1 MSRSLFPQKTPTREF
16 FATILALCKN
26 QEESYF
32 RRFFDNI
39 NNMEATNWYSKK
51 VSAVLGEL
59 QTNEEGLSANQLN
72 IRLQQYGKN
81 KLPEAKADGIFTI
94 FLRQFKSPLIYILL
108 AAGVIVFFMGETIDS
123 MIILA
128 VLAFNAVVGTIQE
141 GRAQNTLMAL
151 KKYTTAKT
159 VVLRG
164 GMEIMA
170 RDEDVVPGD
179 IIILQE
185 GNKVPADARIM
196 VSNSLILDESAFTGE
211 STPVHKVSEELNREY
226 LSIAE
231 QKNIIFKGTNIV
243 SGSGRAVVVATG
255 INTEIGKIAKQIS
268 SIDTEIPLKA
278 NIRYLSRA
286 IIVTVAVINVLLLV
300 IGLISGKGIK
310 EMFVT
315 LVSLSV
321 SVIPEGLPIVMTLIL
336 ATGVWRMS
344 KRNAL
349 VKRLQAVEALGQAQ
363 VIALDKTGTITR
375 NEMVVQKI
383 FVGNT
388 LYDIGGIGYEPKG
401 DIRIGKEM
409 IEPLN
414 HPDLVFA
421 IKNSALCTDARIM
434 LSEDGKWVAMGDP
447 TEAALLVVSQ
457 KIGLHK
463 DLLENEFPSIK
474 EFPFDYNLKYR
485 ASLRKNENHTTLMVS
500 GAPENILN
508 ISKKVWRNGES
519 HPMSTGEK
527 EELKNV
533 FEKISAQ
540 GFRVVALG
548 VHSNP
553 AKNIAPGKISNLTF
567 VGFFAMKDPLRAEI
581 YDAVQKA
588 SDADM
593 KIIMVTGDHKITAMA
608 IAREAGIYREG
619 DKVMSGNELDNMT
632 DFELTQRVN
641 GVSVFSRVSPEHKLK
656 IINAFKANKK
666 VIAMTGDGVNDAP
679 SLVAADLGIAMGKI
693 GTEVAKEASDII
705 LLDDNFTSIVAAI
718 EEGRNIYKTIKK
730 VILYLFS
737 TNFGEV
743 FTITVAIL
751 LGFPLPILPAQI
763 IWLNFVTD
771 GFLDV
776 AIAMEPREEDLI
788 KEKFKKPNKFL
799 VDSLMLQR
807 MFFMAVTM
815 MIGTLFIFNGLFKM
829 DLVKAQTMSLVVL
842 AIFQWF
848 NAWNCRSESKSI
860 FQINPFSNLFL
871 VGATIIVIVLQL
883 LAVYNPFLQKI
894 LHTTP
899 LTAHEWL
906 LAITIALSII
916 VVEESRKLL
925 YHRFKK

>member
-1 MSRSLFPQKTPTREF
+1 MQTSS
-16 FATILALCKN
+16 
-26 QEESYF
+26 
-32 RRFFDNI
+32 
-39 NNMEATNWYSKK
+39 WYSKK
-51 VSAVLGEL
+51 VSDILNEL
-59 QTNEEGLSANQLN
+59 QSNEEGLSVKEADS
-72 IRLQQYGKN
+72 RLKKYGKN
-81 KLPEAKADGIFTI
+81 KLPEAKPDGLLII

-108 AAGVIVFFMGETIDS
+108 AAAIVVLAMGEKLVFL
-123 MIILA
+123 IIIE
-128 VLAFNAVVGTIQE
+128 VFAFNAIVGAVQE

-164 GMEIMA
+164 GMEIMVK
-170 RDEDVVPGD
+170 DEDVVPGD
-179 IIILQE
+179 VIILQE
-185 GNKVPADARIM
+185 GNKVPSDARVM
-196 VSNSLILDESAFTGE
+196 VSNSLTLDESAFTGE
-211 STPVHKVSEELNREY
+211 STPVHKVSEELHREY
-226 LSIAE
+226 SSIAE

-243 SGSGRAVVVATG
+243 SGSGRAVVIATG

-268 SIDTEIPLKA
+268 AIDTEIPLKA

-286 IIVTVAVINVLLLV
+286 IIVTVVVIDVMLL
-300 IGLISGKGIK
+300 ITGLFSGKGIK
-310 EMFVT
+310 EMFTTV
-315 LVSLSV
+315 VSLSV

-485 ASLRKNENHTTLMVS
+485 ASLRKGEHHATLIVS
-500 GAPENILN
+500 GAQENILN

-553 AKNIAPGKISNLTF
+553 AKNITPGKISNLTF

-588 SDADM
+588 SKAGM
-593 KIIMVTGDHKITAMA
+593 RIIMITGDHRITAMA

-619 DKVMSGNELDNMT
+619 DRVMSGNELDNMT
-632 DFELTQRVN
+632 DLELVQRVN
-641 GVSVFSRVSPEHKLK
+641 GVSVFARVSPEHKLK

-666 VIAMTGDGVNDAP
+666 IIAMTGDGVNDAP
-679 SLVAADLGIAMGKI
+679 SLVAADLGISMGKI
-693 GTEVAKEASDII
+693 GTEVAKEASDIV
-705 LLDDNFTSIVAAI
+705 LLDDNFKSIIAAI
-718 EEGRNIYKTIKK
+718 EEGRGIYKTIKR

-737 TNFGEV
+737 
-743 FTITVAIL
+743 
-751 LGFPLPILPAQI
+751 
-763 IWLNFVTD
+763 
-771 GFLDV
+771 
-776 AIAMEPREEDLI
+776 
-788 KEKFKKPNKFL
+788 
-799 VDSLMLQR
+799 
-807 MFFMAVTM
+807 
-815 MIGTLFIFNGLFKM
+815 
-829 DLVKAQTMSLVVL
+829 
-842 AIFQWF
+842 
-848 NAWNCRSESKSI
+848 
-860 FQINPFSNLFL
+860 
-871 VGATIIVIVLQL
+871 
-883 LAVYNPFLQKI
+883 
-894 LHTTP
+894 
-899 LTAHEWL
+899 
-906 LAITIALSII
+906 
-916 VVEESRKLL
+916 
-925 YHRFKK
+925 